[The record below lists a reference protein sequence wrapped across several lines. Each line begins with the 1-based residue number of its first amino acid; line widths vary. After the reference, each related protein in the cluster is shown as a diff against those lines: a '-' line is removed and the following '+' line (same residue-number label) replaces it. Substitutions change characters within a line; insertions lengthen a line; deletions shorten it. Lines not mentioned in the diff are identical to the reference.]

1 MANKMNILHINFM
14 SVICLALTLIGYV
27 LVKKLHRKFPYML
40 LSPALF
46 VPFILIIFMLVFH
59 VSYDTYMQENQWI
72 VWMLGPATV
81 AFAIPIYEYR
91 QVIKNH
97 LFSISLGIVAGML
110 SGIISAFYLAQLFS
124 FNQETTYSLM
134 ARSIS
139 TPFAMELT
147 SHLGGSVELVIL
159 FTMITGI
166 AGVAFADLVLAGLK
180 LHSKFAQGSALGNSA
195 HGFGTSKAFMRHK
208 EEGVAACLSMV
219 LAGVFMVL
227 LGPSLIHTAVWLLN

>member
-1 MANKMNILHINFM
+1 MNNIAI
-14 SVICLALTLIGYV
+14 ICFVLTLIAYV
-27 LVKKLHRKFPYML
+27 LVKKLYKKYPYML

-46 VPFILIIFMLVFH
+46 VPFLMIVFMMSFQ
-59 VSYDTYMQENQWI
+59 VSYETYMEKSQWI
-72 VWMLGPATV
+72 MWMLGPATV

-91 QVIKNH
+91 QVIRSH
-97 LFSISLGIVAGML
+97 LISMSLGIILGMV
-110 SGIISAFYLAQLFS
+110 SGVVSAFYLAQFFS

-147 SHLGGSVELVIL
+147 QNIGGSVELVIL

-166 AGVAFADLVLAGLK
+166 AGVAIGDVVLAGLK
-180 LHSKFAQGSALGNSA
+180 LHSKFAQGAALGNSA
-195 HGFGTSKAFMRHK
+195 HGFGTSKAFIRHK
-208 EEGVAACLSMV
+208 EEGVVACLSMV

-227 LGPSLIHTAVWLLN
+227 LGPQIIHLVIWFL

>member
-1 MANKMNILHINFM
+1 
-14 SVICLALTLIGYV
+14 
-27 LVKKLHRKFPYML
+27 
-40 LSPALF
+40 
-46 VPFILIIFMLVFH
+46 
-59 VSYDTYMQENQWI
+59 
-72 VWMLGPATV
+72 
-81 AFAIPIYEYR
+81 
-91 QVIKNH
+91 
-97 LFSISLGIVAGML
+97 VAGML

>member
-1 MANKMNILHINFM
+1 MNNITI
-14 SVICLALTLIGYV
+14 ICFVLTLIAYV
-27 LVKKLHRKFPYML
+27 LVKKLYKKYPYML

-46 VPFILIIFMLVFH
+46 VPFLMIVFMMSFQ
-59 VSYDTYMQENQWI
+59 VSYETYMEKSQWI
-72 VWMLGPATV
+72 MWMLGPATV

-91 QVIKNH
+91 QVIRSH
-97 LFSISLGIVAGML
+97 LISMSLGIILGMI
-110 SGIISAFYLAQLFS
+110 SGVVSAFYLAQFFS

-147 SHLGGSVELVIL
+147 QNIGGSVELVIL

-166 AGVAFADLVLAGLK
+166 AGVAIGDVVLAGLK
-180 LHSKFAQGSALGNSA
+180 LHSKFAQGAALGNSA
-195 HGFGTSKAFMRHK
+195 HGFGTSKAFIRHK
-208 EEGVAACLSMV
+208 EEGVVACLSMV

-227 LGPSLIHTAVWLLN
+227 FGPQIIHLVIWFL

>member
-1 MANKMNILHINFM
+1 VGYIL
-14 SVICLALTLIGYV
+14 T
-27 LVKKLHRKFPYML
+27 KKLYRKFPYML

-46 VPFILIIFMLVFH
+46 VPFLLIIFMVVFH
-59 VSYDTYMQENQWI
+59 ISYDTYMQESHWI

-81 AFAIPIYEYR
+81 AFAIPIFEYR
-91 QVIKNH
+91 QVIKEH
-97 LFSISLGIVAGML
+97 AISIGLGIVIGML
-110 SGIISAFYLAQLFS
+110 AGVMSAFYLAKLFQ
-124 FNQETTYSLM
+124 FDRETSYSLM

-147 SHLGGSVELVIL
+147 SHIGGSVELVIL

-166 AGVAFADLVLAGLK
+166 AGGVLADFVLLSLK
-180 LHSKFAQGSALGNSA
+180 LNSRFAQGAALGNSA

-208 EEGVAACLSMV
+208 EEGVVACLSMV

-227 LGPSLIHTAVWLLN
+227 FGPAIISIVVTYL

>member
-1 MANKMNILHINFM
+1 MNSVSILCF
-14 SVICLALTLIGYV
+14 VLTLVGYV
-27 LVKKLHRKFPYML
+27 LVKKLHHKYPYML
-40 LSPALF
+40 LSPAIF
-46 VPFILIIFMLVFH
+46 VPFLMIIFMLIFH
-59 VSYDTYMQENQWI
+59 ISYETYMEESQWI

-97 LFSISLGIVAGML
+97 MLSISLGIVIGML
-110 SGIISAFYLAQLFS
+110 SGVVSAFYLAKMFS
-124 FNQETTYSLM
+124 FDQQTTYSLM

-147 SHLGGSVELVIL
+147 DHIGGSVELVIL

-166 AGVAFADLVLAGLK
+166 VGVAVADLVLAGLK
-180 LHSKFAQGSALGNSA
+180 LHSQFAQGAALGNAA

-227 LGPSLIHTAVWLLN
+227 LGPSLIHLVIWTLS

>member
-1 MANKMNILHINFM
+1 MNSI
-14 SVICLALTLIGYV
+14 SVLFFVLTFIGYV
-27 LVKKLHRKFPYML
+27 LVKKLHRKYPYML

-46 VPFILIIFMLVFH
+46 LPFLLIILMLTFH
-59 VSYDTYMQENQWI
+59 VSYDTYMEESRWI
-72 VWMLGPATV
+72 IWMLGPATV

-91 QVIKNH
+91 QVIKDH
-97 LFSISLGIVAGML
+97 AISIAFGIISGMLAGM
-110 SGIISAFYLAQLFS
+110 ISAFYLAKLFS

-147 SHLGGSVELVIL
+147 KNIGGSIELVIL

-166 AGVAFADLVLAGLK
+166 AGVACADLVLAGLK
-180 LHSKFAQGSALGNSA
+180 LHSKFAQGAALGNAA

-227 LGPSLIHTAVWLLN
+227 LGPSLIYAVIWILG

>member
-1 MANKMNILHINFM
+1 MNMIAMLCFVLTIVGYILTKR
-14 SVICLALTLIGYV
+14 LY
-27 LVKKLHRKFPYML
+27 RKFPYIL

-46 VPFILIIFMLVFH
+46 VPFLLIIFMVVFH
-59 VSYDTYMQENQWI
+59 ISYDTYMQESHWI

-81 AFAIPIYEYR
+81 AFAIPIFEYR
-91 QVIKNH
+91 QVIKQH
-97 LFSISLGIVAGML
+97 AISIGLGIVIGML
-110 SGIISAFYLAQLFS
+110 AGVMSAFYLAKLFQ
-124 FNQETTYSLM
+124 FDQETSYSLM

-147 SHLGGSVELVIL
+147 SHIGGSVELVIL

-166 AGVAFADLVLAGLK
+166 AGGVLADFVLLSLK
-180 LHSKFAQGSALGNSA
+180 LNSRFAQGAALGNSA

-208 EEGVAACLSMV
+208 EEGVVACLSMV

-227 LGPSLIHTAVWLLN
+227 FGPAIISIVVTYL

>member
-1 MANKMNILHINFM
+1 MNFM
-14 SVICLALTLIGYV
+14 QFDSMSVLCFVMTLIGYV
-27 LVKKLHRKFPYML
+27 LVKKLHRRFPYML
-40 LSPALF
+40 FSPALF
-46 VPFILIIFMLVFH
+46 VPFLLIVFMTIFH
-59 VSYDTYMQENQWI
+59 VSYDTYMQESQWI

-91 QVIKNH
+91 QVIRKH
-97 LFSISLGIVAGML
+97 AISICLGILFGML
-110 SGIISAFYLAQLFS
+110 AGVISAFYLAQLFH
-124 FNQETTYSLM
+124 FDQETSFSLM

-147 SHLGGSVELVIL
+147 NNIGGSVELVIL

-166 AGVAFADLVLAGLK
+166 AGVALADLVLAGLK
-180 LHSKFAQGSALGNSA
+180 LHSRFAQGAALGNAA

-227 LGPSLIHTAVWLLN
+227 LGPSIIHLVVYALG